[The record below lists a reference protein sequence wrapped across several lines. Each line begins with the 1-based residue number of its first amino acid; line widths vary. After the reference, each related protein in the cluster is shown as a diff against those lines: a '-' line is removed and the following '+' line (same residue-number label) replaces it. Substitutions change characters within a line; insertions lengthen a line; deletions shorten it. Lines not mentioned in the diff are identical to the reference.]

1 MFMEKVLVTHGIKVV
16 VKLLRSLSFKL
27 ILLSKKL
34 DRTLLL
40 NSGEKK
46 ILSRNAQFKDKHKG
60 QRAFIIVNGPSLK
73 DQNVELLKND
83 LTFVVSGFYRHEVV
97 KKWQPTYYSIIDK
110 NFFNGSE
117 QSATFFQRL
126 NEHIHGSTF
135 FIPLFRGWE
144 SNRKYKLLPDEKT
157 YYGATAGLPNEQI
170 DFTRVVQSFQGV
182 SAYALAQAVY
192 MGCSPIYLLGFDHDY
207 LANRGV
213 DRHFYNGGTIPGAA
227 GNAVTLADR
236 IPYDTEMEA
245 NLKLWRNYRSLDR
258 IAKKKGIKIYNA
270 TIGGYL
276 DVFERANFEGLTFE
290 V

>member
-1 MFMEKVLVTHGIKVV
+1 MFMEKVLITHGIKVV

-27 ILLSKKL
+27 ILFSKELDKILILTKEEKKL
-34 DRTLLL
+34 
-40 NSGEKK
+40 
-46 ILSRNAQFKDKHKG
+46 LSRNAQFKDRHKG

-73 DQNVELLKND
+73 DQNIELLKND
-83 LTFVVSGFYRHEVV
+83 LTFVVSGFYRHEVI
-97 KKWQPTYYSIIDK
+97 KKWQPTYYSIVDK

-117 QSATFFQRL
+117 QSATFFKRL
-126 NEHIHGSTF
+126 NEVIHGSTF

-144 SNRKYKLLPDEKT
+144 TNRTHKLLPEDRT
-157 YYGATAGLPNEQI
+157 YYSALAGVPNDQL
-170 DFTRVVQSFQGV
+170 DFARVVQSFQGV
-182 SAYALAQAVY
+182 SAYALAQAIY

-213 DRHFYNGGTIPGAA
+213 DRHFYSGGTIPGAA

-245 NLKLWRNYRSLDR
+245 NLKLWKNYRSLHR
-258 IAKKKGIKIYNA
+258 IARKKGIKIYNA

-276 DVFERANFEGLTFE
+276 DVFERTNFEELDFK